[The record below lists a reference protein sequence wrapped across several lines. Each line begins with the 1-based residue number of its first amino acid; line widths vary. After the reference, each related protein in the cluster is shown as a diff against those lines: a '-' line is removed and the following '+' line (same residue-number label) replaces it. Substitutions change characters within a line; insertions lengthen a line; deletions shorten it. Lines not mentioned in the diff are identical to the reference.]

1 MTFAHWMLLAA
12 ALMPYLTIALAKSG
26 GFDNRAPRS
35 SLEGLTGWRRR
46 ADWAHRNHSSV
57 PRFRRRGFQIRFHF
71 PQGKQP
77 PHLLVCH
84 QIVSAAKNPK
94 PELGYCR

>member
-1 MTFAHWMLLAA
+1 MSF
-12 ALMPYLTIALAKSG
+12 G
-26 GFDNRAPRS
+26 GLSFD
-35 SLEGLTGWRRR
+35 
-46 ADWAHRNHSSV
+46 
-57 PRFRRRGFQIRFHF
+57 F

-94 PELGYCR
+94 PELGCR